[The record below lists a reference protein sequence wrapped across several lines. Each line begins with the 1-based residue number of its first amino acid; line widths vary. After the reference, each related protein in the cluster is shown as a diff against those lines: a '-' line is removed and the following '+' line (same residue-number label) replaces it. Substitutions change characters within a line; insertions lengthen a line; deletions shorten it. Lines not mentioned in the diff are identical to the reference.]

1 MESSDFEVRIPGP
14 PGDKKDYNDISML
27 DTSSSDAGFSSD
39 EEPPSNDQISQ
50 EAKSSL
56 NIVNEELELLEGKS
70 KEGFHILE
78 KLETILNKYPSSTG
92 ANEALRKQILETMDQ
107 GKNHPT
113 ITIGVV
119 GATGAGKS
127 SLLNAL
133 LGEKRLV
140 PTSGMRACTAAI
152 TEISYCHGPWNYE
165 AEIQFVS
172 RSTWKE
178 EMRLLFEDM
187 QDGLDEI
194 PSTYDSEFGIAC
206 AKFKAV
212 YQLDPRNTRTLSIEQ
227 IIEAPNVAFVLGRTK
242 YVSRNDAT
250 DFYNELRKYVDS
262 EPRSLVSDQDIMDT
276 NNMVPQS
283 KPMQWW
289 PLVELVRLR
298 VKAPILSTGV
308 ILVDLPGLLDIN
320 TARGTLAQKYIKNCS
335 GLWIVAPIT
344 RAVDD
349 HSARTLLGDG
359 FKRQLQLDGAVG
371 QLAFICSKTDDI
383 NLSEAADDPEL
394 KYAKEALETFFEE
407 KKQQAK
413 AIGLKIKSLKQKD
426 KRISLKLEK
435 LIDLVMQS
443 DVEVTPEINPI
454 ESPSKDGAKN
464 ISPSPSP
471 SPRKRE
477 LMVSKKSLT
486 ENKDKV
492 KAQLQSLETEV
503 LSVRKEIKLKQREF
517 ERFCIEKRNRFSDA
531 RIKEDFVAGLVQP
544 KSTSHDEGSED
555 LDTGESPI
563 TKEKLDVFCV
573 SSKAFQ
579 ILEGRLK
586 EHKVMKGFITP
597 EDTGIPQ
604 LQRYCLNLGVAARI
618 AKHRDFLNNLGQ
630 LVNSLQLQASGQ
642 DKLPLRSKQDDLEL
656 LQAEFNK
663 LKEVLNTT
671 ILNLSKALLGIRQ
684 HLYAN
689 LGMSQFQTAS
699 RCWKLIC
706 VDNAATAAKNAAESA
721 PSRWNRVKKSGGIS
735 YTTYKAICRRSG
747 EFRDGKG
754 NHYTHVYRANP
765 LMAIIGLAW
774 ERAFTRQIP
783 QVLNKTSDSLRRDI
797 GEFHRDVMKNVRTLN
812 ESDSRSK
819 ILNDQSLRYKER
831 IKQIIHFVTDKM
843 DSKQKELNRIFIPS
857 ITTALRP
864 AYGEASTI
872 KGAGAFPKIKAII
885 ANRVSQSK
893 NDMFLGTVDI
903 IKMELEEL
911 VNSLVDLI
919 DLDVERIFHDMGE
932 DYLTGVKISSEME
945 TPLKE
950 ELLSFLNSTSLFGDI
965 AREEELPGDNADLTD
980 AVLASKP
987 VVVTTMNG
995 TEVQHELEHM
1005 DN

>member
-1 MESSDFEVRIPGP
+1 METSDFEVRIPVH
-14 PGDKKDYNDISML
+14 PGEKEDYNDINML

-39 EEPPSNDQISQ
+39 EETPSNGQISQ
-50 EAKSSL
+50 EAKPSVT
-56 NIVNEELELLEGKS
+56 IVNEELEELEGKS
-70 KEGFHILE
+70 KEGFHILA
-78 KLETILNKYPSSTG
+78 KLETILKKYPSSTG
-92 ANEALRKQILETMDQ
+92 ATEALRKQILETIDQ
-107 GKNHPT
+107 GKSHPT

-127 SLLNAL
+127 SLINAL

-172 RSTWKE
+172 RSAWEE

-187 QDGLDEI
+187 QDGLDEL

-206 AKFKAV
+206 AKFRAV
-212 YQLDPRNTRTLSIEQ
+212 YQLDPRNTPIEK
-227 IIEAPNVAFVLGRTK
+227 IMEVPNVATVLGSTK
-242 YVSRNDAT
+242 YMSGNNAT
-250 DFYNELRKYVDS
+250 DFYNELKKYVDS
-262 EPRSLVSDQDIMDT
+262 EPRRLVSDQDIMDT
-276 NNMVPQS
+276 NNTIPQNKS
-283 KPMQWW
+283 MQLW
-289 PLVELVRLR
+289 PLVELVRLH
-298 VKAPILSTGV
+298 VKAPVLSTGV
-308 ILVDLPGLLDIN
+308 VLVDLPGLLDVN

-335 GLWIVAPIT
+335 SLWVVAPIT

-359 FKRQLQLDGAVG
+359 FKRQLQLDGGMG

-383 NLSEAADDPEL
+383 NLSEAADDPGL
-394 KYAKEALETFFEE
+394 KHAREALDNFCDE
-407 KKQQAK
+407 KKQEAK
-413 AIGLKIKSLKQKD
+413 VMSLKIQGLKQKD
-426 KRISLKLEK
+426 KRIRVKLEK
-435 LIDLVMQS
+435 LIDFAMQ
-443 DVEVTPEINPI
+443 DDTEVAPEINPI
-454 ESPSKDGAKN
+454 QSPSNHGAMN

-477 LMVSKKSLT
+477 FMVSKKSLT
-486 ENKDKV
+486 EKQATV

-517 ERFCIEKRNRFSDA
+517 ERCCIEKRNNYSDT
-531 RIKEDFVAGLVQP
+531 RIREDFVAGLLHP
-544 KSTSHDEGSED
+544 RNTSQDEEG
-555 LDTGESPI
+555 TMA
-563 TKEKLDVFCV
+563 KEKLDVFCV

-604 LQRYCLNLGVAARI
+604 LQRYCLNLGVTARMTN
-618 AKHRDFLNNLGQ
+618 HSNFLNNLGQ
-630 LVNSLQLQASGQ
+630 LVNSLQLQTSGQ
-642 DKLPLRSKQDDLEL
+642 DELSLRSNQDDQEL

-663 LKEVLNTT
+663 LKEIMPPLQLRMRLKGRHLGGTESRSMEEFHTPLTKLSAGDLANFVMERGITT
-671 ILNLSKALLGIRQ
+671 A
-684 HLYAN
+684 
-689 LGMSQFQTAS
+689 
-699 RCWKLIC
+699 
-706 VDNAATAAKNAAESA
+706 D
-721 PSRWNRVKKSGGIS
+721 
-735 YTTYKAICRRSG
+735 
-747 EFRDGKG
+747 
-754 NHYTHVYRANP
+754 P

-774 ERAFTRQIP
+774 ERTFRQIP
-783 QVLNKTSDSLRRDI
+783 HLFNKTSDSLRRDI
-797 GEFHRDVMKNVRTLN
+797 AEFHRDVMKNVRTLN

-819 ILNDQSLRYKER
+819 ILNDQCLRYQER

-864 AYGEASTI
+864 AYGEVSTI
-872 KGAGAFPKIKAII
+872 KGAGSFPKIKTIM

-911 VNSLVDLI
+911 VNALVDI
-919 DLDVERIFHDMGE
+919 ISLDVGRIFDDMGD
-932 DYLTGVKISSEME
+932 DYLTGVKSSSEMMDK
-945 TPLKE
+945 PLKE

-965 AREEELPGDNADLTD
+965 AREEELPGDNADPTD
-980 AVLASKP
+980 TVLDSKP
-987 VVVTTMNG
+987 AVVTAMNG
-995 TEVQHELEHM
+995 SEVNHELEHM